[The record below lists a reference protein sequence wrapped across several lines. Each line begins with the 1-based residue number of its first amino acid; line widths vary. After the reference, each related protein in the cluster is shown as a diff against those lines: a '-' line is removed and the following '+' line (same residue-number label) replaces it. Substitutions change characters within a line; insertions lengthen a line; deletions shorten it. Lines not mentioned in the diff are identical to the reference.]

1 MQIMK
6 NAEIKG
12 LNAVELK
19 EKLLSESEGL
29 RKMKFAHQVSAI
41 ENPMKIKETRRLIAK
56 LKTELTAKER
66 QK

>member
-1 MQIMK
+1 MK

-12 LNAVELK
+12 LTVAELNEKIGSEK
-19 EKLLSESEGL
+19 ETL

-41 ENPMKIKETRRLIAK
+41 ENPMKIRETRKLIAK

>member
-1 MQIMK
+1 MK
-6 NAEIKG
+6 YSEIKG
-12 LNAVELK
+12 LTLVELR
-19 EKLLSESEGL
+19 EKLGSEQEAL

>member
-1 MQIMK
+1 MK

-12 LNAVELK
+12 LNLTELK
-19 EKLLSESEGL
+19 EKVISEKENL
-29 RKMKFAHQVSAI
+29 RKMKFAHEVSAI

-56 LKTELTAKER
+56 LNTELTAKER

>member
-1 MQIMK
+1 MK
-6 NAEIKG
+6 NTEIQG
-12 LNAVELK
+12 LNLVELK
-19 EKLLSESEGL
+19 EKILSESETL

-56 LKTELTAKER
+56 LKTQLTAKER